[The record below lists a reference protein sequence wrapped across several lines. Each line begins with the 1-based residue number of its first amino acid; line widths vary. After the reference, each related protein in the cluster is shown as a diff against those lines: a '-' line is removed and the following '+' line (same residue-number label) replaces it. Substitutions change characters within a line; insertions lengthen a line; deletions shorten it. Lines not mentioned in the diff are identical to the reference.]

1 MRSMAI
7 DRRTLLGAFASAP
20 LLSLTSI
27 VAHASGGPGSL
38 YISARKKGGT
48 HFVTGMA
55 SDGRIVFDLPLP
67 ARGHSS
73 AIHPARPEVVHF
85 ARRPGT
91 FARVIDTAAGQVA
104 AEIEAR
110 PDRHFYGHGAFSPDG
125 ALLYATENDF
135 ERTAGVIGI
144 YAVDEGYRRIGEMPS
159 HGIGPHD
166 LRILP
171 DGETMVV
178 ANGGIATRP
187 DLPRMKLNIPTMQ
200 PSLVYLDL
208 RDGALLEE
216 VRLPPALHHLSIR
229 HLDVSPDGTVA
240 LAMQDEGPKGE
251 VRPLVGTHRRGADIM
266 LFQED
271 AEAIGAMRQ
280 YCGSIAFDGS
290 HRVLAASSPRGGV
303 ITLWDAASG
312 RHLHSLAIADGCGVA
327 PAIDAKTFIATSG
340 AGGVF
345 ELSLSGPPL
354 LLDGESGAAP
364 SHWDNHVVK
373 AL

>member
-7 DRRTLLGAFASAP
+7 DRRTLLGVLAGAP
-20 LLSLTSI
+20 LLSVTSI
-27 VAHASGGPGSL
+27 LAHASGGPSPL
-38 YISARKKGGT
+38 YISARMKDGT
-48 HFVTGMA
+48 HYVTGLA
-55 SDGRIVFDLPLP
+55 SDGRIIFDLPLP
-67 ARGHSS
+67 ARGHST

-91 FARVIDTAAGQVA
+91 FARVIETAGGRVIHD
-104 AEIEAR
+104 IEAR

-125 ALLYATENDF
+125 TLLYATENDF
-135 ERTAGVIGI
+135 ERAAGVIGI
-144 YAVDEGYRRIGEMPS
+144 YAVDEGYRRVGEMPS
-159 HGIGPHD
+159 HGTGPHD
-166 LRILP
+166 LRILA
-171 DGETMVV
+171 DGKTMVV

-208 RDGALLEE
+208 RDGTLLEE
-216 VRLPPALHHLSIR
+216 VGLPPDLHQLSIR

-251 VRPLVGTHRRGADIM
+251 VRPLVGTHRRGADIT

-271 AEAIGAMRQ
+271 AEALGAMRQ

-312 RHLHSLAIADGCGVA
+312 RHLQSLSVADGCGVA
-327 PAIDAKTFIATSG
+327 PATDERTFIATSG

-354 LLDGESGAAP
+354 LLDGDAVAAP

-373 AL
+373 VL